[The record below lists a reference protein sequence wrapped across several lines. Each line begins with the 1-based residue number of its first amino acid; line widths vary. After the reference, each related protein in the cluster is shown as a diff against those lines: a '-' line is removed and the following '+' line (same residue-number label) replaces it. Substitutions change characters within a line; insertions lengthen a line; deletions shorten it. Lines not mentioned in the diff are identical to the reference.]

1 MKYNKLINL
10 FILFL
15 AVLFI
20 CIQVWLERFFGKVDI
35 EQFVIFISFGFNG
48 LLDTED
54 YIINKFIEICLYF
67 PIAFVLL
74 YAVFFKFSDDFFQI
88 LKVLSKLIYSIFK
101 FKLIS
106 IHPVGA

>member
-35 EQFVIFISFGFNG
+35 EQFIIFISFGFNG

-54 YIINKFIEICLYF
+54 YIIKKFIEVCLYF

-74 YAVFFKFSDDFFQI
+74 YAVFFKLIFLFDKKYSR
-88 LKVLSKLIYSIFK
+88 LNLSKKINGLQ
-101 FKLIS
+101 
-106 IHPVGA
+106 

>member
-10 FILFL
+10 LILFL
-15 AVLFI
+15 AVFFI

-35 EQFVIFISFGFNG
+35 EQFIIFISFGFNG

-74 YAVFFKFSDDFFQI
+74 YAVFFKLIFFKMQ
-88 LKVLSKLIYSIFK
+88 
-101 FKLIS
+101 
-106 IHPVGA
+106 